1 MRKGMHQAWLSAG
14 LSALV
19 SAGFFSALP
28 LNAAGAGAVVIN
40 EICTKNTAAAASDGQ
55 FYDFVELY
63 NPGSTAVSVAGW
75 GLSDN
80 PDTPLAYTLP
90 AGSSVPAKG
99 YLTIWCGIESTS
111 GVTGAP
117 FGLAKKGETV
127 VLSDASG
134 NILEQVEVPA
144 LDDNTS
150 FGRVPDGSDTF
161 AVLRELSA
169 GKSNPQSAVA
179 QIAVEKPV
187 FSQGSGFYDAGFN
200 LTLSA
205 KSGCTIYYTTDGSDP
220 TTASTK
226 YASAIQVRDVTS
238 EPNVYSART
247 DIGDSYTAPSE
258 PVDKAMIV
266 RAIAV
271 DANGNVSDIATNSYF
286 IGYEQGGYARSMR
299 VISLVTDPDN
309 LFDYEKGIYVTG
321 KVRAEQG
328 QTGFNPMGGGIVPAN
343 YTQSGREW
351 ERPAHITV
359 FEQGKATYS
368 AGVGI
373 RIHGAYTRSAAQK
386 SFNLYARSDY
396 GTTKLEYDFFN
407 GSLTDIDG
415 KAITKFDKL
424 TLRNG
429 GNDNK
434 TLVRDRLNQELLADR
449 SFGTQEQTLCA
460 VFLDGECWG
469 AYNIVEKIG
478 KEFVSAHYDVK
489 EKDVCF
495 VKTDELSDGSEQGW
509 ADYEALKSQVLS
521 QDFTAADVYAKYAA
535 LIDMQ
540 SFADY
545 MAAETILANSD
556 FGNNNYALWKT
567 ETVDPSRPYADGK
580 WRFVLFDT
588 EYGQG
593 LYSQSSST
601 SETFQKLR
609 QYAQQGEWLPKLF
622 IGLAQNCEEFRTLYL
637 RCYFDQCN
645 EYYKADKA
653 VAKLDAFE
661 SEYLPALIETYNRF
675 GYTAGSSW
683 GGGWDF
689 PGWGDGDWQFPGIG
703 GPQNPNDP
711 NNPDNP
717 GTNPGQDTDP
727 TSQIQKEIS
736 TIRSFW
742 QSRDTNAKRLV
753 LQWLGNTV
761 SQQQLTVTVTQ
772 TPAQGSVRLN
782 TLTLTDAS
790 WSGTYASDQPIM
802 LHAAP
807 KSGYVFDHWEV
818 TGGTLAGKTASTYL
832 TPNENAQTV
841 TVKPVY
847 VQGEGFTSADVHKL
861 VDYLL
866 AKSTLT
872 SSEAARYDLDGNKRL
887 NATDLALLKRQIV

>member
-1 MRKGMHQAWLSAG
+1 MRKGMHKAWLSAG
-14 LSALV
+14 MSALV

-40 EICTKNTAAAASDGQ
+40 EICTKNTVSAAPDGQ

-80 PDTPLAYTLP
+80 PDAPLSYTLP
-90 AGSSVPAKG
+90 AGTSVPAKS
-99 YLTIWCGIESTS
+99 YLTVWCGIDTTS
-111 GVTGAP
+111 GVAGAS
-117 FGLAKKGETV
+117 FGLSKKGETV

-161 AVLRELSA
+161 AVLNELSA
-169 GKSNPQSAVA
+169 GKSNPQSAA
-179 QIAVEKPV
+179 GQIAVEKPV

-200 LTLSA
+200 LTLTA

-220 TTASTK
+220 TTASEK
-226 YASAIQVRDVTS
+226 YTSAIPVRDVSS
-238 EPNVYSART
+238 EPNVYAART
-247 DIGDSYTAPSE
+247 DIGDSYTPPSE
-258 PVDKAMIV
+258 PIDKAIIV

-271 DANGNVSDIATNSYF
+271 DANGNVSDIVTNSYF
-286 IGYEQGGYARSMR
+286 VGYEQGGYARSMR

-309 LFDYEKGIYVTG
+309 LFDYETGIYVTG
-321 KVRAEQG
+321 KIRAEQG
-328 QTGFNPMGGGIVPAN
+328 QTGFNPMGGIVPAN

-407 GSLTDIDG
+407 GALTDVNG

-449 SFGTQEQTLCA
+449 SFGTQEQTLCC
-460 VFLDGECWG
+460 VFLDGEFWG

-478 KEFVSAHYDVK
+478 KEYVADHYDVK

-509 ADYEALKSQVLS
+509 ADYESLKADVLA
-521 QDFTAADVYAKYAA
+521 QDFTAAGVYEKYAA

-540 SFADY
+540 SLADY
-545 MAAETILANSD
+545 LATETILANSD

-567 ETVDPSRPYADGK
+567 ETVDASRPYADGK

-593 LYSQSSST
+593 LYSQSNSS
-601 SETFQKLR
+601 SETFQKLQ
-609 QYAQQGEWLPKLF
+609 QYANQDEWLPKLF
-622 IGLAQNCEEFRTLYL
+622 IGLVKNCEEFRTLYL

-645 EYYKADKA
+645 EYYNANTA
-653 VAKLDAFE
+653 VAKLDALE
-661 SEYLPALIETYNRF
+661 TEYLPGLIETYNRF
-675 GYTAGSSW
+675 GYVGGGGWTFPGW
-683 GGGWDF
+683 GGGGGWD
-689 PGWGDGDWQFPGIG
+689 FPGIG
-703 GPQNPNDP
+703 GPQNPTDP
-711 NNPDNP
+711 ADP
-717 GTNPGQDTDP
+717 GTTTPTDP
-727 TSQIQKEIS
+727 TDSIKSEFS

-742 QSRDTNAKRLV
+742 QQRDTNAKRLV
-753 LQWLGNTV
+753 LQWLGSTV

-772 TPAQGSVRLN
+772 TPTQGSVKLN

-790 WSGTYASDQPIM
+790 WSGTYASDQPIV
-802 LHAAP
+802 LNAAP

-818 TGGTLAGKTASTYL
+818 TGGTLSGKSASTYL

-847 VQGEGFTSADVHKL
+847 VQGEGFTAADAHKL
-861 VDYLL
+861 LDYLL
-866 AKSTLT
+866 AKGTLT
-872 SSEAARYDLDGNKRL
+872 SAEAARYDLDGNKRL
-887 NATDLALLKRQIV
+887 NGADLTLLKRQIA

>member
-1 MRKGMHQAWLSAG
+1 MNKGMRKAWLSAG
-14 LSALV
+14 MSALV

-40 EICTKNTAAAASDGQ
+40 EICTKNTVFAAPDGQ
-55 FYDFVELY
+55 YYDFVELY

-80 PDTPLAYTLP
+80 PDAPLSYTLP

-99 YLTIWCGIESTS
+99 FLTVWCGIDTTS
-111 GVTGAP
+111 GVAGAS

-127 VLSDASG
+127 VLSDAAG
-134 NILEQVEVPA
+134 KVLETVEVPA

-150 FGRVPDGSDTF
+150 FGRVPDGSETF
-161 AVLRELSA
+161 AVLSELSA
-169 GKSNPQSAVA
+169 GKSNPQGAVN
-179 QIAVEKPV
+179 QIAVEKPT

-200 LTLSA
+200 LTLTA

-226 YASAIQVRDVTS
+226 YTAAIPVKDVSS
-238 EPNVYSART
+238 EPNVYAART
-247 DIGDSYTAPSE
+247 DIGDSYTPPSE

-271 DANGNVSDIATNSYF
+271 DASGNVSDIATNSYF
-286 IGYEQGGYARSMR
+286 IGYEQSGYARSMR

-309 LFDYEKGIYVTG
+309 LFDYDTGIYVTG
-321 KVRAEQG
+321 RIRAEQG
-328 QTGFNPMGGGIVPAN
+328 QTGFNPMGGIVPAN

-407 GSLTDIDG
+407 GALTDVNG

-449 SFGTQEQTLCA
+449 SFGKQEQTLCA
-460 VFLDGECWG
+460 VFLDGEFWG

-478 KEFVSAHYDVK
+478 KEYIADHYDVK

-495 VKTDELSDGSEQGW
+495 IKTDELSDGSEQGW
-509 ADYEALKSQVLS
+509 ADYESLKALVKA
-521 QDFTAADVYAKYAA
+521 QDFTAEDAYDKFAA

-545 MAAETILANSD
+545 LAAETILANSD

-567 ETVDPSRPYADGK
+567 ESVDSTRPYADGK

-593 LYSQSSST
+593 LYSQSNAS

-609 QYAQQGEWLPKLF
+609 QYAQQGEWLPTLF
-622 IGLAQNCEEFRTLYL
+622 IGLAQNSAQFRELYL

-645 EYYKADKA
+645 EYYNAEKA
-653 VAKLDAFE
+653 VAKLNAME
-661 SEYLPALIETYNRF
+661 TEYLPGLIETYNRF
-675 GYTAGSSW
+675 NYNGGGSMW
-683 GGGWDF
+683 GGGGWDF
-689 PGWGDGDWQFPGIG
+689 PGIGGGGWGFPGIG
-703 GPQNPNDP
+703 QQDP
-711 NNPDNP
+711 
-717 GTNPGQDTDP
+717 TDP
-727 TSQIQKEIS
+727 TDPEDPGTTEPAQNDPTESIRKEFS

-742 QSRDTNAKRLV
+742 ESRDTNAKRLV

-782 TLTLTDAS
+782 TLTLTAAS
-790 WSGTYASDQPIM
+790 WSGTYAADQPI
-802 LHAAP
+802 LLNAAP

-818 TGGTLAGKTASTYL
+818 TGGTLAGKSASTYL
-832 TPNENAQTV
+832 TPNENAQSV

-847 VQGEGFTSADVHKL
+847 KQGDGFTNADVHKL
-861 VDYLL
+861 LDYLL
-866 AKSTLT
+866 AKGTLT
-872 SSEAARYDLDGNKRL
+872 AAEAAKYDLDGNKRL
-887 NATDLALLKRQIV
+887 NATDLTLLKRQIA